1 MTSLCVRTSGRGDD
15 LFFPGLFKHHTGRQS
30 NGAHFE
36 NGGDCS
42 NARRTHPNDELWRN
56 KRIFSRGAFIGG
68 LSGSP
73 VFLDLGHGRG
83 GGIVIR
89 GPDHQ
94 RIHLLGLVHGHLNQ
108 DGVLDSA
115 EDIDVRKFPQ
125 YRDAMNT
132 GIAIIVP
139 ARDIESVLDR
149 PELVAIREA
158 EAKRLNIEEL
168 PVED

>member
-1 MTSLCVRTSGRGDD
+1 VAAAL
-15 LFFPGLFKHHTGRQS
+15 
-30 NGAHFE
+30 
-36 NGGDCS
+36 
-42 NARRTHPNDELWRN
+42 
-56 KRIFSRGAFIGG
+56 
-68 LSGSP
+68 
-73 VFLDLGHGRG
+73 
-83 GGIVIR
+83 VIR
-89 GPDHQ
+89 GPDHP
-94 RIHLLGLVHGHLNQ
+94 RIHLLGLVHGHFNQ

-149 PELVAIREA
+149 PELVAIRKA